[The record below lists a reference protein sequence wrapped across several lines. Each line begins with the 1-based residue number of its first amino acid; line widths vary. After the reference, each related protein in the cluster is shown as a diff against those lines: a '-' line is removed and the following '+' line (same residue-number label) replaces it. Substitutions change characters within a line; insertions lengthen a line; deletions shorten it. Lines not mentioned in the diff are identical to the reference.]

1 MKKLNYII
9 RNHAHYTDEIL
20 LLMAY
25 KYYTAV
31 SRIKA
36 WWWNVHI
43 GNGTRF
49 HGVPYFKRLQ
59 NSRIIVGD
67 NCHFLSTTTSNKIG
81 LSAPCILYTAS
92 KGAEILIGEG
102 CGFSGTRI
110 WASKSVRLGKNV
122 RCGAN
127 TLIMDSDAHPEDP
140 RAGKDRPIVIDDNVW
155 LGANVTVLKGVH
167 IGMNSLIGAGSVVT
181 KDIPANVVAAGNPC
195 RTIKNLNITS
205 L

>member
-1 MKKLNYII
+1 MKNLDYII
-9 RNHAHYTDEIL
+9 RNHAHYTDEVL
-20 LLMAY
+20 LQISF

-31 SRIKA
+31 SMIKA
-36 WWWNVHI
+36 WWWGICI
-43 GNGTRF
+43 GRGTRF

-59 NSRIIVGD
+59 DSRIRVGR
-67 NCHFLSTTTSNKIG
+67 NCQFLSKRSSNKIG

-92 KGAEILIGEG
+92 KGAEIIIGEG

-110 WASKSVRLGKNV
+110 WASKSVRLGVNV

-140 RAGKDRPIVIDDNVW
+140 RAGKDAPVVIGDNVW

-167 IGMNSLIGAGSVVT
+167 IGANSLVGAGSVVT
-181 KDIPANVVAAGNPC
+181 KDVPANVLAAGNPC
-195 RTIKNLNITS
+195 RVIRNLNIAS

>member
-1 MKKLNYII
+1 MKDLNYIM
-9 RNHAHYTDEIL
+9 RNHAHYTDEVL
-20 LLMAY
+20 LLISY
-25 KYYTAV
+25 EYYTVV

-36 WWWNVHI
+36 WWWNVRI
-43 GNGTRF
+43 GRGTRF
-49 HGVPYFKRLQ
+49 HGIPHFKRLQ
-59 NSRIIVGD
+59 DSCIYVGA
-67 NCHFLSTTTSNKIG
+67 NCHFLSKTTSNKIG

-92 KGAEILIGEG
+92 KGAEIIIGDG

-110 WASKSVRLGKNV
+110 WASKSVRLGKNI

-140 RAGKDRPIVIDDNVW
+140 RAGKDSPVVIDDNVW

-167 IGMNSLIGAGSVVT
+167 IGANSLIGAGSVVT
-181 KDIPANVVAAGNPC
+181 KDVPAHVVAAGNPC
-195 RTIKNLNITS
+195 RVIRNLNVEF